1 MDSDLK
7 YQYNLKSLIDSYY
20 KKRAKITTE
29 VELRRLNE
37 SYKKSKKRLKELTL
51 KNEGVKDLA
60 KDVFIDPVKE
70 FPGKAT
76 KWSKT
81 KWGKAGIGI
90 AAAGATTYAARK
102 AYLAAKRRKAMQG
115 IPKE

>member
-1 MDSDLK
+1 MNSDLK
-7 YQYNLKSLIDSYY
+7 YQYNLKALIDSYY
-20 KKRAKITTE
+20 KKRSKVTTSL
-29 VELRRLNE
+29 ELKRLNE

-81 KWGKAGIGI
+81 K
-90 AAAGATTYAARK
+90 
-102 AYLAAKRRKAMQG
+102 
-115 IPKE
+115 